1 MASKTE
7 IANRTLVKLGQPRV
21 SNIDTDSSARAIAIN
36 QIYDTVL
43 RGCLQMYPWNF
54 SIKRTDLA
62 PDALAPSWGFS
73 ASFTLPANCLQ
84 LLEVK
89 DDIKYQVEGG
99 KVLCDGTDTLYIK
112 YIAYIS
118 DAGLYPPIFVEYFSQ
133 ELAIEACDRITDDTG
148 IKQTLLA
155 QMSSLRERVLAT
167 DAIENWPEMLVEDDW
182 LLARL

>member
-7 IANRTLVKLGQPRV
+7 IANRALVKLGQPRV
-21 SNIDTDSSARAIAIN
+21 SNIATDSSARAVTIN

-62 PDALAPSWGFS
+62 PDATAPSWGFN
-73 ASFTLPANCLQ
+73 AAFTLPPDCLQ

-112 YIAYIS
+112 YIRYVS
-118 DAGLYPPIFVEYFSQ
+118 DAGLYPAIFVEYFAQ

-148 IKQTLLA
+148 MKQTLLA
-155 QMSSLRERVLAT
+155 QMASLRERVLAT
-167 DAIENWPEMLVEDDW
+167 DAVENWAETLVEDDW
-182 LLARL
+182 ITARL